1 MYDYH
6 KLPALETMTPYR
18 SPLGGNQPTA
28 VSVSMSGGSRNPVQV
43 VPANNTTLPRST
55 SPGSLVEEEEV
66 PVRTRPTAFGSP
78 RHEEH
83 LPLLSVD
90 QFLGSQTQHRLSP
103 TQTDDRTK
111 GASDNIEGTSTSK
124 SGLDDACNKTQHVA
138 SPAIGIDKWDTK
150 DDLHIWQNMR
160 AMLHQ
165 KNLVELISPQRP
177 GPLGYLYRVFASVTN
192 KQGNL
197 TDAADF
203 GYRIHFADLQR
214 IHMQYLHSKL
224 VDLAVSVHFNGDDWS
239 PGGKAEEIGK
249 VLKEYIQA
257 VRDHEYMGK
266 YARPSNNPF
275 IATSQRLCDKKFLE
289 AAMNKNGCKMPEDF
303 LPPLPPSSQQKHEQ
317 QLPQYKTPTP
327 LIEHLKKHSVPTGPW
342 ERDNTDKP
350 ARTLIS
356 TRTKAWKQA
365 YWIRLRAALIG
376 SAFLI
381 APMWIMPM
389 LEVYE
394 YTFLVS
400 WGIATVCI
408 VCFCVMV
415 SSRLE
420 TVDGVFAATLAY
432 AAVIL
437 VFVGSVTDN
446 FK

>member
-1 MYDYH
+1 
-6 KLPALETMTPYR
+6 
-18 SPLGGNQPTA
+18 
-28 VSVSMSGGSRNPVQV
+28 MSGGSRNPVQV
-43 VPANNTTLPRST
+43 VPANNTTLRRST

-66 PVRTRPTAFGSP
+66 RVRTRPTALRSP
-78 RHEEH
+78 RHGEH

-90 QFLGSQTQHRLSP
+90 QILNSQTQHRLSP
-103 TQTDDRTK
+103 TQTDDQTK
-111 GASDNIEGTSTSK
+111 GASNNIEGTSTSK
-124 SGLDDACNKTQHVA
+124 SGSDDACNKTQLVA

-192 KQGNL
+192 NQGNL

-224 VDLAVSVHFNGDDWS
+224 VNLAVSAHFNGDDWS

-275 IATSQRLCDKKFLE
+275 MATSQRLCDKKFLE
-289 AAMNKNGCKMPEDF
+289 AAMKKNGCKMPEDF
-303 LPPLPPSSQQKHEQ
+303 LPPLPPPPQQQQHEQ

-327 LIEHLKKHSVPTGPW
+327 LIERLKKHSVPTGPW
-342 ERDNTDKP
+342 ERDNTNKP
-350 ARTLIS
+350 ARALIITHS
-356 TRTKAWKQA
+356 KAWKQA
-365 YWIRLRAALIG
+365 YWMRLRAGLIG
-376 SAFLI
+376 GVFLI
-381 APMWIMPM
+381 APMWIMPL
-389 LEVYE
+389 LEIDWIV
-394 YTFLVS
+394 VP
-400 WGIATVCI
+400 WAIATVCI

-437 VFVGSVTDN
+437 VFVGIVNPRLKS
-446 FK
+446 